1 MLSSYSVNNLAHAAE
16 FLLNLAKTLHHE
28 MDTLQKLKDEV
39 AEQQQEAHRE
49 GQMAKKMTNYLSDEL
64 GRLELESSSISVG
77 TNLEKLSQT
86 ETKLRVLRGR
96 LGEFVDSDD
105 AENLQQSDNSLA
117 ADLKSYEEFLQDLT
131 IHLNEKIPQFEKI
144 INRLRGE
151 CREAQQQKLLLKE
164 MTDLFGQELDE
175 LDSTFAE
182 LKGNQVVS

>member
-16 FLLNLAKTLHHE
+16 FLLNLAKTLDHE
-28 MDTLQKLKDEV
+28 LNSLQKLKNEV
-39 AEQQQEAHRE
+39 TEQQQEAHRE
-49 GQMAKKMTNYLSDEL
+49 GQLAKKMTNYLSDEL
-64 GRLELESSSISVG
+64 GRLELQSDSIPIG
-77 TNLEKLSQT
+77 ANLEKLSET
-86 ETKLRVLRGR
+86 ETKLRLLRGR

-105 AENLQQSDNSLA
+105 ANNLQKSDSSLA
-117 ADLKSYEEFLQDLT
+117 TDLKSYESFLQELT

-175 LDSTFAE
+175 LDATFSE
-182 LKGNQVVS
+182 LRGRLVVS